1 LEFEVT
7 DLTTT
12 CTAICRA
19 EIKTDLGDGHNIVL
33 LPDGRTV
40 AVDLE
45 RSKLIGAEL
54 LCAEVRHGSGRY
66 FEFYRLVLEP
76 AAMLARVPS
85 CSMGAR

>member
-1 LEFEVT
+1 MTT
-7 DLTTT
+7 DLTTS

-33 LPDGRTV
+33 LADGRAV
-40 AVDLE
+40 ALDLE
-45 RSKLIGAEL
+45 KPRKGELI
-54 LCAEVRHGSGRY
+54 CAEVRRGATRWL
-66 FEFYRLVLEP
+66 EFYELVLEP